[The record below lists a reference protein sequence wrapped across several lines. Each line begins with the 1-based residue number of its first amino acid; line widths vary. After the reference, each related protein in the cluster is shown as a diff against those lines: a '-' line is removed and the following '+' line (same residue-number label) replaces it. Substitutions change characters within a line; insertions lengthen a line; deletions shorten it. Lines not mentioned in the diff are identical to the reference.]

1 MILDSFVLG
10 IARVLFSSHVGNPD
24 IIVRIPLAKS
34 QTYTVTFNFH
44 HWGAH
49 LKHRKVDECIAI
61 LFSAC
66 VVFVLFFLQ

>member
-1 MILDSFVLG
+1 MILNSFVLG

-61 LFSAC
+61 LFSVC
-66 VVFVLFFLQ
+66 VVFVFVQ